1 MSKKR
6 RLIKMERE
14 ITKIESYQEML
25 RTIMGNCASAYI
37 RSLLQIALY
46 YFEYL
51 KEDMLQL
58 EHT

>member
-1 MSKKR
+1 
-6 RLIKMERE
+6 MERE